1 MISSE
6 ILPEIFVPF
15 FFVLLIAL
23 LLIFVFFTIK
33 TTNLDDRF
41 SYSLSSKVSLAELLQ
56 KYSRIYGS
64 LDIKVNANITGPVLY
79 EHGLLYINKNYVYK
93 PNLYVGVIALLEI
106 EKGRRKRN
114 YWYSILMATL
124 MILILIGSVLGILY
138 SYWILGIVDIC
149 ILLLL
154 FLSFLSYKR
163 KVWEYSEILDIAR
176 DLLELNNEESSLATK
191 LLLLLAE
198 REYIFAPN
206 MVVRLLRFF
215 LPL

>member
-1 MISSE
+1 M

-15 FFVLLIAL
+15 FFVLLTAL
-23 LLIFVFFTIK
+23 LLIFVFFAIK
-33 TTNLDDRF
+33 TSNLDNRF
-41 SYSLSSKVSLAELLQ
+41 SYSLSSKVTLAELLQ

-64 LDIKVNANITGPVLY
+64 LDIKVNANIAGPVLY
-79 EHGLLYINKNYVYK
+79 EHGLLYINKRYVYK

-106 EKGRRKRN
+106 EKGRKKKS
-114 YWYSILMATL
+114 YWYSILMAFL
-124 MILILIGSVLGILY
+124 MIFIIIGSVVGIAH
-138 SYWILGIVDIC
+138 SYWVLGAVDVC
-149 ILLLL
+149 ILLIL

-163 KVWEYSEILDIAR
+163 RVGEYGEILDLSK
-176 DLLELNNEESSLATK
+176 DLLELNNEESDLAIK

-198 REYIFAPN
+198 KEYVYAPS